1 MPRQPI
7 PERAPVTDQVA
18 GAIVQVDGACALAIG
33 AADLDTPPA
42 PLWVRYGVR
51 LLGKPHLSIVPG
63 LVAIDYGEL
72 LTGDEAWDFLVR
84 HSNLYPRAEVFGFR
98 DDGRDDMLYVKQLD
112 LALPMQVL
120 VYTDPQSSTPAARP
134 SALIAPEALAAA
146 LPQRV
151 LDYLPRFETV
161 AQWRAGMNS

>member
-7 PERAPVTDQVA
+7 PERAPVTDPIS
-18 GAIVQVDGACALAIG
+18 GAIVQAGDACALAIG
-33 AADLDTPPA
+33 AADLEDSA
-42 PLWVRYGVR
+42 VSLWVRYGVR

-120 VYTDPQSSTPAARP
+120 VYTNPQDSTPAARP
-134 SALIAPEALAAA
+134 TALIAPEAQAAS

-161 AQWRAGMNS
+161 AQWRAGTNS